1 MLADVRE
8 LLNVQFFPFNFA
20 VKKCRGFLRR
30 DEAVIEAREEG
41 SDIRDHGLAGE
52 NAGILVTRALH
63 LWLPIQRTQSDEFQ
77 SEYGLHLRVVPV
89 T

>member
-20 VKKCRGFLRR
+20 MKKCRGFLRR

-52 NAGILVTRALH
+52 NAGRLVTRALH
-63 LWLPIQRTQSDEFQ
+63 LAPNTPHSVR
-77 SEYGLHLRVVPV
+77 
-89 T
+89 

>member
-30 DEAVIEAREEG
+30 NEAVIEA
-41 SDIRDHGLAGE
+41 
-52 NAGILVTRALH
+52 
-63 LWLPIQRTQSDEFQ
+63 
-77 SEYGLHLRVVPV
+77 
-89 T
+89 

>member
-30 DEAVIEAREEG
+30 NEAVIEAREEG

-52 NAGILVTRALH
+52 NGRLVTRALH
-63 LWLPIQRTQSDEFQ
+63 LAPNKPHS
-77 SEYGLHLRVVPV
+77 
-89 T
+89 

>member
-20 VKKCRGFLRR
+20 VKKCRGFLRG

-52 NAGILVTRALH
+52 NAGRLVTRALH
-63 LWLPIQRTQSDEFQ
+63 LAPNTPHSVR
-77 SEYGLHLRVVPV
+77 
-89 T
+89 

>member
-1 MLADVRE
+1 MFVDLKE
-8 LLNVQFFPFNFA
+8 LLNVQFFPFNFV

-52 NAGILVTRALH
+52 NAGRLVTRALH
-63 LWLPIQRTQSDEFQ
+63 LWLPIHRTQSDEFR
-77 SEYGLHLRVVPV
+77 SHS
-89 T
+89 